1 MRHPRGI
8 INAGAHSSLLRK
20 LSYNIPVV
28 SERVAFTSSRIVF
41 FEFQYNNLLY
51 WVHTQKFVVL

>member
-1 MRHPRGI
+1 MVRDDNNYIKEIPEMRHPRGI

-41 FEFQYNNLLY
+41 F
-51 WVHTQKFVVL
+51 